1 RTYFEKQLSDFGG
14 AEERPFALPPCLV
27 LLPFAVPQPLA
38 GLRLTAPRLR
48 PVGEYEIELM
58 SFEAFDAAAQE
69 VFVPQVVRVER
80 RDKFAGGDS
89 ESVIARRPLSAVGL
103 VIVFDITDFEYYYQA
118 HRGQGAARNHGLR
131 IAAGEFIASLDS
143 DDLWDKDFLSRSVEC
158 LETHQLDFVFTNWT
172 KARGSQSQPSEWL
185 RDGKW
190 RKYQTRRQGE
200 WSLLGAAEVRK
211 LFLKI
216 CPAPSS
222 SLVIRRS
229 SIASGWGERMLI
241 ADDWYMIL
249 ETALRRPCRAAFSL
263 TPRWKKRVDG
273 QNVYDGRPFTEAF
286 NKLHLHDCPVFKRDF
301 RELLSRR

>member
-1 RTYFEKQLSDFGG
+1 MTRG
-14 AEERPFALPPCLV
+14 LV
-27 LLPFAVPQPLA
+27 
-38 GLRLTAPRLR
+38 
-48 PVGEYEIELM
+48 
-58 SFEAFDAAAQE
+58 
-69 VFVPQVVRVER
+69 
-80 RDKFAGGDS
+80 
-89 ESVIARRPLSAVGL
+89 SVIIPTYNRADYVVEAVRSAQAQTYSRKQI
-103 VIVFDITDFEYYYQA
+103 IVVDDGSRDDTAHRVAEIGDVEYYYQA

-273 QNVYDGRPFTEAF
+273 QNV
-286 NKLHLHDCPVFKRDF
+286 
-301 RELLSRR
+301 